1 MQQTESESDASTFN
15 VLVANLG
22 MPTPIAWPGRAA
34 FLEMLSQRLLSTDTI
49 VVYDAPI
56 DQLRD
61 LMELAEGRRIPR
73 FNLLFHDSYTGE
85 AVIRV
90 PSRANSAAVFRI
102 VVRLGAVLD
111 DLGFDD
117 FINWHGSAT
126 ITSPDGR
133 YTAEPDTCFLP
144 TSPYANPGTRFPSVM
159 VEVGMTQSR
168 PSLRRVM
175 RGWFEMSGGLV
186 KIIIL
191 VDIRCRLSG
200 RHEIVFEKWRYPG
213 GRPVCDTEVSVALR
227 PDFQD
232 PGAPYNYMPADFTA
246 TTTPES
252 APLPMTLEFDLVC
265 DRAPGPGE
273 GDILLPALFFQDV
286 ACRVWRSF
294 CAPSM

>member
-1 MQQTESESDASTFN
+1 
-15 VLVANLG
+15 

-34 FLEMLSQRLLSTDTI
+34 FLEMLSQRPLDTDTI
-49 VVYDAPI
+49 ELYDAPI

-61 LMELAEGRRIPR
+61 LMELAVQRRVPR

-90 PSRANSAAVFRI
+90 PSGPNSDAICRI
-102 VVRLGAVLD
+102 SCSLWAVLAN
-111 DLGFDD
+111 LGFDD
-117 FINWHGSAT
+117 FIEWYGGAA

-133 YTAEPDTCFLP
+133 YTAEPDTSFLP
-144 TSPYANPGTRFPSVM
+144 TSRGANPGTRFPSVM

-168 PSLRRVM
+168 PSLRRVV
-175 RGWFEMSGGLV
+175 RGWFEMSGGLA
-186 KIIIL
+186 KIVIL

-200 RHEIVFEKWRYPG
+200 RHEVVFEKWRYPG
-213 GRPVCDTEVSVALR
+213 GRPVCDTEVSVVLR

-232 PGAPYNYMPADFTA
+232 PGVPFDYMPADFTA

-294 CAPSM
+294 CAPST